1 MYKKIISLCLLL
13 ALLLSMAP
21 GLSLRSDAVEVSD
34 DEIITAAM
42 KYLNI
47 KEGNCDSVNADDN
60 GAVSV
65 GMIQWHGP
73 RALRL
78 LNRILNEYLKTHT
91 EDDAR
96 AILAPVINEEPLTL
110 YDEIK
115 NASAS
120 GAEWNTRTVNAD
132 EKAALVIFLGTDESK
147 TIQNLQAREDL
158 SGYLSRGR
166 AKGLS
171 TPALLFY
178 YMDMENQ
185 YGAGGASK
193 LLDIARQVT
202 GKSSFS
208 ALCELHY
215 GLLGSTSSYV
225 QNYIARRKST
235 YKYAVETLQWETAP
249 YLITY
254 DANGGTGTVPTQAGL
269 SGSTFVAATNTFT
282 NPSYEFTGWN
292 ARRNA
297 DGAWYVS
304 GVGWCSEE
312 LIAQKGY
319 KKALFSQGQT
329 VTMDSAWLSGSST
342 GEAFTFCA
350 VWKLIWDCAAQGHV
364 WTEETV
370 TQPTCAASGVLRRVC
385 QYCGRVEDE
394 QVIQP
399 LGHDYGQWVTVT
411 QATCTSQG
419 LEKRTCSRCGV
430 SQSQMT
436 RTVSHTP
443 GTLAVDLAPTCETE
457 GSGHVD
463 CTVCGKTIE
472 TLSLGAKGHT
482 WGSWT
487 VTKAATTTTDGLQ
500 TRRCAVC
507 GKLETQVIASP
518 VHEHSFE
525 SAVVAATCTSG
536 GYIEYTCACGY
547 SYQSGR
553 TAALGHNMDSGKVT
567 VPASVHADGV
577 MTYTCQRCGM
587 TMIETIPALTACDG
601 GAACAGHKFRDM
613 PAATNWAHLGIDYVL
628 ETGLFAG
635 ESENTFA
642 PNGVM
647 TRAMLVMVLYRLDGQ
662 IAPTSAQTF
671 TDVKPTDWYAQ
682 AVAWASEC
690 DLVKGTGNGKFS
702 PNDPVTREQLAA
714 ILYRYAIFRDYD
726 FSAEAEL
733 TGFPDYGKISQ
744 YAKAALSWAKA
755 SGIVNGSKEGST
767 VVLSPGGKATRAEVA
782 AMMMRFVEAYSG
794 ETEQ

>member
-1 MYKKIISLCLLL
+1 MYKKIISLCLLVTI
-13 ALLLSMAP
+13 LLSLAP

-34 DEIITAAM
+34 DEIITQAM

-47 KEGNCDSVNADDN
+47 KEGNCDSVNANDN

-65 GMIQWHGP
+65 GMIQWHGC

-91 EDDAR
+91 EDDAK
-96 AILAPVINEEPLTL
+96 AILAKVVNDKPLTL

-120 GAEWNTRTVNAD
+120 GDEWNNRTVDAD

-166 AKGLS
+166 AKGLN

-185 YGAGGASK
+185 YGASGAST

-215 GLLGSTSSYV
+215 GLLGSTRAYV

-235 YKYAVETLQWETAP
+235 YKYAVETLKWESAP
-249 YLITY
+249 YLVSY
-254 DANGGTGTVPTQAGL
+254 VPNADGASGTVPTQAGL
-269 SGSTFVAATNTFT
+269 AGSTFVVATNAFT
-282 NPSYEFTGWN
+282 YPSYEFKGWN

-312 LIAQKGY
+312 LISQKGY
-319 KKALFSQGQT
+319 KKAVFSQGQT

-342 GEAFTFCA
+342 GETFTFCA
-350 VWKLIWDCAAQGHV
+350 TWKMIWDCAAQGHV

-385 QYCGRVEDE
+385 QYCGKVDEE
-394 QVIQP
+394 QVLQP
-399 LGHDYGQWVTVT
+399 LGHDYGQWVTAT
-411 QATCTSQG
+411 EATCTRQG
-419 LEKRTCSRCGV
+419 QEKRTCSRCGV
-430 SQSQMT
+430 TQTQMT
-436 RTVSHTP
+436 PTTSHTP
-443 GTLAVDLAPTCETE
+443 GTLVVDLAATCETE

-472 TLSLGAKGHT
+472 TLTLGAKGHT

-487 VTKAATTTTDGLQ
+487 VVSAATTTKDGLQ
-500 TRRCAVC
+500 RRRCAVC
-507 GKLETQVIASP
+507 GKTEEQVIASP
-518 VHEHSFE
+518 VHEHSYE
-525 SAVVAATCTSG
+525 SRVVAATCTSG
-536 GYIEYTCACGY
+536 GYIEYTCACGS

-553 TAALGHNMDSGKVT
+553 TASLGHDMDAGTVT
-567 VPASVHADGV
+567 VPATIHAGGV

-587 TMIETIPALTACDG
+587 TMIETIPALTDCDG
-601 GAACAGHKFRDM
+601 GVSCAGHKFKDM
-613 PAATNWAHLGIDYVL
+613 PAPTNWAHMGIDYVL

-635 ESENTFA
+635 ESANTFV

-662 IAPTSAQTF
+662 IPATSGQTF
-671 TDVKPTDWYAQ
+671 TDVKSTDWYAQ
-682 AVAWASEC
+682 AVVWASEC
-690 DLVKGTGNGKFS
+690 ELVMGTGNGKFS

-726 FSAEAEL
+726 FSATAEL
-733 TGFPDYGKISQ
+733 TGFPDYGKISR

-782 AMMMRFVEAYSG
+782 AMMMRFVEAYD
-794 ETEQ
+794 TE